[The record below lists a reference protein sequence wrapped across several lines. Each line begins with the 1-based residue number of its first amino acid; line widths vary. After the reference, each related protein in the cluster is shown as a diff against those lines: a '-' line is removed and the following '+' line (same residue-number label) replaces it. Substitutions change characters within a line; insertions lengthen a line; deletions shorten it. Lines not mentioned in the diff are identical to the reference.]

1 MTRPGQ
7 FADRV
12 AGVFATRITQFVIGF
27 ATSFLMARLL
37 GPEGRGAYYLVV
49 LTPAMLFALGQFGL
63 PSAVNFFAGRGR
75 SGRDLQRMSL
85 VLAGIL
91 AAALLAITLPALP
104 LLTDSILR
112 AAPAD
117 LLPVALIS
125 LPLQYVAAFGG
136 ALLIGR
142 QTMAR
147 YNLILV
153 GQSIGTLVS
162 VVIFVGVM
170 RMGVAGAVI
179 GNLVVAGA
187 GALAI
192 TLEAR
197 RVTAHDTEA
206 RPVRLGELAGYGL
219 RLYPASLSS
228 FFGYRADIFLLGA
241 LLGDAGA
248 IGLYSIAV
256 SLAELTF
263 FVPDSVS
270 TVFFPRVAAAAR
282 ASADEMTPIVS
293 RFTVM
298 ITAISV
304 IALVPA
310 AFVLVLVVLPAFADS
325 LPAFLVILPGILVLS
340 VAKVLSSYI
349 TGLGL
354 PLPVATASV
363 ISLVVNVAANLLLI
377 PAWGIVGA
385 SAASMISYT
394 VQAAILLGMATRLT
408 HRGPAAFLLPGR
420 EEVQRL
426 RDGVIGLLA
435 TVRRRGANDG
445 LGEDR

>member
-1 MTRPGQ
+1 MTKQGQ
-7 FADRV
+7 FGNRV

-75 SGRDLQRMSL
+75 SGRSL
-85 VLAGIL
+85 HRTSLLLAGVL

-117 LLPVALIS
+117 LLPLALIS
-125 LPLQYVAAFGG
+125 LPLQFVAAFGG

-147 YNLILV
+147 YNLILI

-162 VVIFVGVM
+162 VVILVGVM
-170 RMGVAGAVI
+170 RLGVAGAVI

-197 RVTAHDTEA
+197 RVTAHDPEA
-206 RPVRLGELAGYGL
+206 RPVRIGELAGYGL

-228 FFGYRADIFLLGA
+228 FFSYRADIFLLGA

-282 ASADEMTPIVS
+282 ASADEMTPVVS

-298 ITAISV
+298 VTAVSV
-304 IALVPA
+304 IGLVPA
-310 AFVLVLVVLPAFADS
+310 AFVLVLIVLPAFADS
-325 LPAFLVILPGILVLS
+325 LPAFLVILPGILALS

-349 TGLGL
+349 SGLGL
-354 PLPVATASV
+354 PAPVATASV
-363 ISLVVNVAANLLLI
+363 ISLVINVAANLLLI

-385 SAASMISYT
+385 SAASLISYT
-394 VQAAILLGMATRLT
+394 VQAVILLGIAVRLT
-408 HRGPAAFLLPGR
+408 HRGPAAFLIPGR
-420 EEVQRL
+420 EEVRRL
-426 RDGVIGLLA
+426 RDGVTGLLG
-435 TVRRRGANDG
+435 TVRRRNADAE
-445 LGEDR
+445 GEDR